1 MNRTQAAAALLA
13 ALCTAPASV
22 GQPAGMQKARQ
33 AVEDRFQA
41 FPLKVGEPFPE
52 FDIYDALG
60 QRINTRS
67 LKGKYTVFVTG
78 CLT

>member
-1 MNRTQAAAALLA
+1 MNRTRVAGAFLA
-13 ALCTAPASV
+13 AVCAMPPAA
-22 GQPAGMQKARQ
+22 GQPAEILKARQ

-52 FDIYDALG
+52 FDIYDAQGKRL
-60 QRINTRS
+60 NTRS
-67 LKGKYTVFVTG
+67 LKGKYTVIVNG